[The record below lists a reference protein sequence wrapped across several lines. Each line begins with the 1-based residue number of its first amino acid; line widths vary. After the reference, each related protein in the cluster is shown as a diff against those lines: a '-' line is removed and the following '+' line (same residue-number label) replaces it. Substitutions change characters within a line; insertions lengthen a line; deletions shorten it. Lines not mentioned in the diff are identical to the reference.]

1 MNKRSLYEVRR
12 ELIKYYDNL
21 REINRLMVSEP
32 SETLVNNKKK
42 IKNKINE
49 LEEEYKKIKEN
60 NNTQKYKKLFE

>member
-32 SETLVNNKKK
+32 SVNNKKK
-42 IKNKINE
+42 IKKKINE

>member
-32 SETLVNNKKK
+32 SVNNKKK

>member
-21 REINRLMVSEP
+21 REINRLMISKP

>member
-42 IKNKINE
+42 S
-49 LEEEYKKIKEN
+49 KIK
-60 NNTQKYKKLFE
+60 

>member
-21 REINRLMVSEP
+21 REINRLMVSKP
-32 SETLVNNKKK
+32 SKTLVNNKKK

-49 LEEEYKKIKEN
+49 IEEEYKKIKEN